1 MADMTRGGPGG
12 GGERPGGLARDRA
25 KPDTITELTDRP
37 PLRALVWDDVKRA
50 FAAVLLGCG
59 VAALGDFIVT
69 VAVAPPAPG
78 LSTWLR
84 LLLLSVSLFGVLY
97 LVLAP
102 LTALVAVAARL
113 VLLSDSRPRA
123 LRFRGLFA
131 PARAYDRPRPGA
143 AWLWGGAVGA
153 ALYLLLSSS
162 LTLRF
167 MVLFKEQELSAMLLA
182 GIQLA
187 LFGLCGAV
195 AFSVAMLA
203 RRLARP
209 LHGRLG
215 RMSPVGH
222 PVAGAVA
229 LLVLAVPIV
238 VVVLHVVPQAAP
250 LVPWRL
256 LLAIGLVA
264 LGAHGAT
271 YLFAR
276 RGSLLPAALKPR
288 LIAAGVLVFG
298 AALLLPVTLVR
309 VGADPSAKSL
319 ALSAS
324 PPMRSLIDL
333 LRVAT
338 DFDHDGYGEL
348 LGENDCAPLDRTIH
362 PLARDI
368 PDDGIDQNCD
378 GRDFQLGR
386 VASYRSGQHMPV
398 PAGFKQKWNV
408 LLITIDATRYD
419 HTNMGGYAKR
429 TGRNTTPN
437 LARLAAR
444 SASFSFAQA
453 AAPGTMASV
462 PAIISSKYF
471 HDGLALDEHVKHGMP
486 PRLKKSNLLLAELFR
501 AAGYATGAILT
512 HEYFDD
518 WGMEQGFDTYDKSMG
533 LTWDPR
539 GVTSP
544 ELTDKALA
552 WIGQRTG
559 GDKPWFLWLHYLD
572 PHGRYVAHPGERSY
586 GTSEEDLYDGEIAFT
601 DKYIGRLLD
610 EMARMP
616 GADRTVVVVTSDH
629 GDGFKEHGFINHGMA
644 LYRELENV
652 PLIIF
657 VPNIEPR
664 VIPGAVS
671 GVDIVPT
678 LVDLCGLTP
687 PGGASFE
694 GESLVPQLFYHRND
708 MNRVVFSETNWPQ
721 PLRAATT
728 ARYKLIFNLKTNLYE
743 LYDLKSDPWEHHNVW
758 LTDKAAFEK
767 MKGYLDD
774 WLERVYYSR
783 DAVKNQVMMDT
794 LSKYLLDG
802 PPAPRVPVKGVS
814 FDGGNI
820 QVLGF
825 DTDKPG
831 YKPGD
836 KAVVTVYFHAI
847 KRPAADYRIEV
858 QAWPGGRDA
867 PSGVPGQL
875 ARSPLELTGGGVLPT
890 SRWRDGEYV
899 RDQFKLRLPASW
911 GAVAGSGLGLG
922 LRVVSKQSHQPA
934 EVEGPVRPMPA
945 PPAPKKGVKLSP
957 LAARQAAAREQAA
970 RRDRAVILG
979 QVPLEGG
986 ATGAAAPAPVP
997 AGGAKGPPPRAI
1009 PMRSRVRAHP
1019 ARAQVRPRPRH

>member
-1 MADMTRGGPGG
+1 MAAATAD
-12 GGERPGGLARDRA
+12 GLERDRA
-25 KPDTITELTDRP
+25 LDRKKPDTVTDVMERP
-37 PLRALVWDDVKRA
+37 PLGPLLWDDVKRA
-50 FAAVLLGCG
+50 TAALLLGCG
-59 VAALGDFIVT
+59 VAAVGDFIVT
-69 VAVAPPAPG
+69 AVVAPSAPG
-78 LSTWLR
+78 PTTWLR
-84 LLLLSVSLFGVLY
+84 LLLLSLSLFGILY

-102 LTALVAVAARL
+102 LTAAAAVAARL
-113 VLLSDSRPRA
+113 VLLTDSRARA
-123 LRFRGLFA
+123 RRFRGLLA
-131 PARAYDRPRPGA
+131 PARPYDRPRPGA

-153 ALYLLLSSS
+153 ALYLLLSSG

-167 MVLFKEQELSAMLLA
+167 MILFKEQELSSMLLA

-187 LFGLCGAV
+187 LFGLCGAL

-203 RRLARP
+203 RRLSRP
-209 LHGRLG
+209 LHPRLG
-215 RMSPVGH
+215 QLNPVGH
-222 PVAGAVA
+222 PVAAAVA
-229 LLVLAVPIV
+229 LLVLAVPV
-238 VVVLHVVPQAAP
+238 VSVVLHLVPQAAP

-264 LGAHGAT
+264 LGAHSAT

-309 VGADPSAKSL
+309 VGADPLTKSL

-348 LGENDCAPLDRTIH
+348 LGENDCAPLDPKIH

-386 VASYRSGQHMPV
+386 VASYRTGQHMPV

-408 LLITIDATRYD
+408 LLITVDATRYD
-419 HTNMGGYAKR
+419 HTTMGGYLKQ

-437 LARLAAR
+437 LAKLAAR

-486 PRLKKSNLLLAELFR
+486 PRLKKSNLLLAELFH
-501 AAGYATGAILT
+501 AAGYTTGAILT

-533 LTWDPR
+533 EKWNPY

-552 WIGQRTG
+552 WIGQRAG
-559 GDKPWFLWLHYLD
+559 KDRPWFLWLHYLD

-601 DKYIGRLLD
+601 DKYIGQLLD

-652 PLIIF
+652 PLVIF

-678 LVDLCGLTP
+678 LVDLCGLDP
-687 PGGASFE
+687 KGAAFE

-728 ARYKLIFNLKTNLYE
+728 AHYKLIFNLKTNLYE
-743 LYDLKSDPWEHHNVW
+743 LYDLTSDPWEHHNVW
-758 LTDKAAFEK
+758 LTDKAAFQK

-802 PPAPRVPVKGVS
+802 PPSPQVPLTGVS

-820 QVLGF
+820 KVLGF

-831 YKPGD
+831 YQPGD
-836 KAVVTVYFHAI
+836 KVVVTVYFHAL
-847 KRPAADYRIEV
+847 KRPVSDYEIEV

-867 PSGVPGQL
+867 TAGVPGQL

-899 RDQFKLRLPASW
+899 RDQFKLRLPKSW
-911 GAVAGSGLGLG
+911 GPQAGAGLGLG
-922 LRVVSKQSHQPA
+922 IRVVSKQTHQSVPI
-934 EVEGPVRPMPA
+934 EGPARPLPA
-945 PPAPKKGVKLSP
+945 TPAPKKGVKLSP
-957 LAARQAAAREQAA
+957 AAARETAA
-970 RRDRAVILG
+970 RARAAERDRAVILG
-979 QVPLEGG
+979 QVPLAGS
-986 ATGAAAPAPVP
+986 ATGAAAPAPAAGQEGAAMVAVP
-997 AGGAKGPPPRAI
+997 GAI
-1009 PMRSRVRAHP
+1009 PVRPSGRAHSPRPQVRARVRA
-1019 ARAQVRPRPRH
+1019 RH